1 MESTCSWAKNAI
13 APAANVM
20 PVITSGLAPMRG
32 TRRVVAVVAVAMIA
46 ADIGRNARPDWIGEK
61 PSVFCR

>member
-1 MESTCSWAKNAI
+1 
-13 APAANVM
+13 
-20 PVITSGLAPMRG
+20 MRG

-61 PSVFCR
+61 PSEVCR